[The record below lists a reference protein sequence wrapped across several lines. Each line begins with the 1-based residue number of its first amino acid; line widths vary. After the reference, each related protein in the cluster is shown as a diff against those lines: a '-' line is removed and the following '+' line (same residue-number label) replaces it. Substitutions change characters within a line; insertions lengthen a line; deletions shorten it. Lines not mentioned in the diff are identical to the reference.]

1 MSDFTFI
8 NIDVCADTKYFEW
21 PTWLVAPPWVA
32 DAKAA
37 ASCDGV
43 IPPDCNE

>member
-1 MSDFTFI
+1 MSDFIFLSMT
-8 NIDVCADTKYFEW
+8 CW
-21 PTWLVAPPWVA
+21 PTWFVAPPWVA

-43 IPPDCNE
+43 IPPDCNK